1 MCEVKA
7 VLAGA
12 QRVQGVGRENSNA
25 NECQARNYDIHDAVP
40 LFVGASLES
49 VLFPEFFVRSGKVF
63 RGNCRGETGALGEI
77 GPNRG
82 ALAGC
87 FESRVATLG
96 RAQGPLADA

>member
-77 GPNRG
+77 RPNI
-82 ALAGC
+82 
-87 FESRVATLG
+87 SNPG
-96 RAQGPLADA
+96 RLF